1 MSMVRGDDEFQR
13 LGKRHK
19 FLFSRQFF
27 HLLLG
32 GPRAALVP
40 TTYLLVHGSSVEREK
55 TLDEPI
61 MRMVTLKNSSVAAF
75 GP

>member
-27 HLLLG
+27 HLFLG

-40 TTYLLVHGSSVEREK
+40 IYLLHGSSVEREK
-55 TLDEPI
+55 TFDEPI

>member
-32 GPRAALVP
+32 GPRAALVL
-40 TTYLLVHGSSVEREK
+40 TYYMAAVWRGKK